1 MEKEKGS
8 RDDALLRRHLPDSI
22 CQLTEGKACRREKTV
37 LRGSELLIFDD
48 CVLKITP
55 CSREDEES
63 VQIMRWLEGKLPVP
77 KVLACEKNKEYQYL
91 LMSRIP
97 GRKAWDDP
105 CLAHPAEL
113 LAVLAEA
120 VKALWRV
127 DISDCPRTR
136 DADTLLLKAK
146 YNVENNHIRQRRVRK
161 PAGAAELAVRQQT
174 RFRTRAFSR

>member
-8 RDDALLRRHLPDSI
+8 RDDPMLRRRLPDSI

-127 DISDCPRTR
+127 DVSDCPRTR

-146 YNVENNHIRQRRVRK
+146 YNV
-161 PAGAAELAVRQQT
+161 
-174 RFRTRAFSR
+174 

>member
-8 RDDALLRRHLPDSI
+8 RDDPMLRRRLPDSI
-22 CQLTEGKACRREKTV
+22 CQLTEGKPCRREKTV

-63 VQIMRWLEGKLPVP
+63 VQIMKWLEGKLPVP

-120 VKALWRV
+120 VKA
-127 DISDCPRTR
+127 
-136 DADTLLLKAK
+136 
-146 YNVENNHIRQRRVRK
+146 
-161 PAGAAELAVRQQT
+161 
-174 RFRTRAFSR
+174 RFRLSPDP